1 MPWSKSLAWQ
11 IEIDQAAKKELG
23 KLDPQVAR
31 RVIQFLRTRLQN
43 VKDPRSIGQALK
55 GSVLGDF
62 WKYRVGDIRII
73 ASIEGK
79 RLTVLV
85 LRFGNRKEVYRRQGQ

>member
-1 MPWSKSLAWQ
+1 MAWQ

-31 RVIQFLRTRLQN
+31 RAIQFLRTRLQSVN
-43 VKDPRSIGQALK
+43 DPSSMGQALK

-62 WKYRVGDIRII
+62 WKYRLGDIRII
-73 ASIEGK
+73 ARIEDD
-79 RLTVLV
+79 RLVILV
-85 LRFGNRKEVYRRQGQ
+85 LRVGNRSEIYKLSK